1 MPSGFARRLVSIS
14 ACQHFSLSA
23 FQPVSISAC
32 QLSPAQA
39 LADWLTSGS
48 EAGRRAD
55 YRRGLEALAGSHVH
69 VGDVDQRNTG
79 REGLLYALGED
90 LGGDARV
97 GEVAV

>member
-1 MPSGFARRLVSIS
+1 MSACQHFSTPSGFARRLVSLS
-14 ACQHFSLSA
+14 ACQ
-23 FQPVSISAC
+23 P
-32 QLSPAQA
+32 SPAQA

-55 YRRGLEALAGSHVH
+55 YRRRLEALAGSHVH

-90 LGGDARV
+90 LGGDARI